1 MYIVVSLRLVTKQY
15 DWCWLRVLVAK
26 WLGCWTCNQQVAHS
40 NPGLPAVEYNPGQV
54 VNTHV
59 PLSPRC
65 IIWYQPDLR
74 LPSQPQGI
82 TAHWLVPNY
91 TSWWQRHMCV
101 NNLPRVALDSRA
113 AGIRTRDLLI
123 ANLLCHRATTTT
135 MTQLQFSSIRLS
147 GSKNSSEWVSRV

>member
-15 DWCWLRVLVAK
+15 DWCWLRGLVAK

-65 IIWYQPDLR
+65 IIWYQPDLQTFPAAR
-74 LPSQPQGI
+74 HQPHGWEVNRRSGVTWSHLCI
-82 TAHWLVPNY
+82 SAYWL
-91 TSWWQRHMCV
+91 
-101 NNLPRVALDSRA
+101 LVAAFDKL
-113 AGIRTRDLLI
+113 
-123 ANLLCHRATTTT
+123 LLCVSCLFFLSVLSAFISYYSVCVIV
-135 MTQLQFSSIRLS
+135 LCLYVSYSPCLNGFS
-147 GSKNSSEWVSRV
+147 